1 MKQVTFLS
9 TALCL
14 MSLSMMAH
22 ASSTTAI
29 DVMQQDNQCR
39 GIVKD
44 SSGTPIIGASVKV
57 QGGNKG
63 SITDVNGNFQI
74 GGGK

>member
-14 MSLSMMAH
+14 MSLSSMANTP
-22 ASSTTAI
+22 SGI
-29 DVMQQDNQCR
+29 EMGIMQQDNQCR

-44 SSGTPIIGASVKV
+44 SSGTPIIGASVRV
-57 QGGNKG
+57 QGSDKG

>member
-14 MSLSMMAH
+14 MSLSMTAH
-22 ASSTTAI
+22 TLSTNRM

-57 QGGNKG
+57 EGSNKG
-63 SITDVNGNFQI
+63 SVTDVNGNFQI